1 MELVEDLQQALAA
14 PALHGA
20 VTDLELSEVILE
32 NLLENLLENHRKML
46 GEWDLMGFIASGQ
59 RLHNELENHH
69 VLWVNPLF
77 LWSFSSRKLLG
88 IARG

>member
-46 GEWDLMGFIASGQ
+46 GEWDLMGFIASGKF
-59 RLHNELENHH
+59 
-69 VLWVNPLF
+69 VT
-77 LWSFSSRKLLG
+77 
-88 IARG
+88 